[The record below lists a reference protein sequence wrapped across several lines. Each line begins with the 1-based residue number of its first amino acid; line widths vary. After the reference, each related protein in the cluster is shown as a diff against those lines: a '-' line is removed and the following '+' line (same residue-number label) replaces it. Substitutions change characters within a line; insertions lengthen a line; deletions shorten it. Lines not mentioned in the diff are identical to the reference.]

1 MASSS
6 ATAPILGIDLG
17 GTKIDIACARLSG
30 RVLAQQRIP
39 TQPEDGPEKNL
50 ERVRETAG
58 KILDQA
64 RVAKVELTA
73 VGLSIPGPW
82 DPDAG
87 TFLELP
93 NLPGWEGYPIRSA
106 LEGHFDVPIHM
117 DNDANAAALAEWKFG
132 AGKGCRNLIYLTM
145 STGIG
150 GGLILDGRL
159 YRGQNYNAGEV
170 GHQIIV
176 PEGAICG
183 CGMKGHL
190 EGLCSGSG
198 MARRLREIVTPES
211 SMMWEMA
218 GGDPANLSA
227 EILVDAV
234 RRGDVQ
240 AGEFFR
246 QGLEE
251 LSTGLANLIFILN
264 PEMIILGT
272 IVARNPDLYLEP
284 LDRLV
289 RRKVWKI
296 FTADLRIVPAQLTDR
311 MGVFAPLALI
321 LDALK
326 LEPEE
331 VKE

>member
-1 MASSS
+1 MKVIASIDRAVDAIASLLVERPHRKSIKIVLYLLIVATVVYIPYSLVRHVYTSGFYVVSVSREKVVGEKLAGEIEGRMA
-6 ATAPILGIDLG
+6 ILPPDG
-17 GTKIDIACARLSG
+17 KAARY
-30 RVLAQQRIP
+30 I
-39 TQPEDGPEKNL
+39 
-50 ERVRETAG
+50 
-58 KILDQA
+58 
-64 RVAKVELTA
+64 
-73 VGLSIPGPW
+73 
-82 DPDAG
+82 
-87 TFLELP
+87 
-93 NLPGWEGYPIRSA
+93 
-106 LEGHFDVPIHM
+106 
-117 DNDANAAALAEWKFG
+117 
-132 AGKGCRNLIYLTM
+132 
-145 STGIG
+145 
-150 GGLILDGRL
+150 
-159 YRGQNYNAGEV
+159 GEV

-246 QGLEE
+246 QSLEE

-331 VKE
+331 VNE